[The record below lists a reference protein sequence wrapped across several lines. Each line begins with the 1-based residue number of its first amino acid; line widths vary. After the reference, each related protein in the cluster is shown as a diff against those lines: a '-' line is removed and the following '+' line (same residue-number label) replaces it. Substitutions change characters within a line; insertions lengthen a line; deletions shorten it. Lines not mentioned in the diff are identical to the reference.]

1 MVYDSIQSY
10 TFYNVQHNQFV
21 KAVFSPFCANID
33 STILFYDSATH
44 IDSIKVTAPN
54 CRWQAVS
61 NVPWLQIINVKNSGT
76 TFLKFSIQANTDT
89 VNRIAQLT
97 IGNKIVYVQQFVGKK
112 YFFVDIITN
121 KGGTI
126 NVANNNV
133 VNGDSTFVL
142 RYTPFNNFKLDSV
155 WLNGKYFKDST
166 QQFTIPHI
174 NNHYLFKIKFS
185 YAPTTKFLN
194 IQNGNINP
202 VNIQIKPD
210 TTIRFSYYP
219 DSGYTFDYVIAN
231 GVINRDSTTHYTL
244 RNINYDSRL
253 SVYFKP
259 IGNTITVTKKYNGI
273 NKIDSVVTI
282 IYPDSIEYNNNI
294 LKGADFFRK
303 NNIQAIDS
311 NKIYFNGI
319 NKDTALKI
327 GTVLTDS
334 NSSMAPRGL
343 FRKIVGFDTVGGNL
357 VANTVPADITE
368 VVKNGRITGS
378 GVFTPDNLFAI
389 DTNILKNQTLN
400 INGAVYKITNYKVN
414 GILDYTYTKEDDFSY
429 IKIPIN
435 FSCQQIFP
443 AICNTIDFRLEGF
456 VLINANY
463 KFSIDIEL
471 SNIKKIEL
479 IYSLKTIYDIKLGAN
494 LSFHGELPIPP
505 LATVSTTP
513 QVLSFGIKIP
523 EYIPQFNIQLGIKLN
538 LDGAIYM
545 RREGVSSVSKK
556 ITYTR
561 DCYLCLPH
569 IDVVDLQP
577 PYHNV
582 ISDTIQAQVE
592 AGITP
597 YLSLGFLWKPLAEA
611 SEDDVKKGM
620 LRKSFQVA

>member
-1 MVYDSIQSY
+1 
-10 TFYNVQHNQFV
+10 
-21 KAVFSPFCANID
+21 
-33 STILFYDSATH
+33 
-44 IDSIKVTAPN
+44 
-54 CRWQAVS
+54 
-61 NVPWLQIINVKNSGT
+61 
-76 TFLKFSIQANTDT
+76 
-89 VNRIAQLT
+89 
-97 IGNKIVYVQQFVGKK
+97 
-112 YFFVDIITN
+112 
-121 KGGTI
+121 
-126 NVANNNV
+126 
-133 VNGDSTFVL
+133 
-142 RYTPFNNFKLDSV
+142 
-155 WLNGKYFKDST
+155 
-166 QQFTIPHI
+166 
-174 NNHYLFKIKFS
+174 
-185 YAPTTKFLN
+185 
-194 IQNGNINP
+194 
-202 VNIQIKPD
+202 
-210 TTIRFSYYP
+210 
-219 DSGYTFDYVIAN
+219 
-231 GVINRDSTTHYTL
+231 